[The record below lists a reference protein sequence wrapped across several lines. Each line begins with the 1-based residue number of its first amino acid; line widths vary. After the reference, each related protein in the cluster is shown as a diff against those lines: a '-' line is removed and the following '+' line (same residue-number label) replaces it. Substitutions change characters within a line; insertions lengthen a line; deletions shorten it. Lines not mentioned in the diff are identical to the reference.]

1 MKVNALQEISNE
13 LFLLISGS
21 LNKKGCGII
30 HIFYY
35 LIAGVRFQAGAGIF
49 LFAIT
54 SWPALETTQPPI
66 QCLPE
71 ALSPGAK
78 LLGREADH
86 SP

>member
-54 SWPALETTQPPI
+54 S
-66 QCLPE
+66 
-71 ALSPGAK
+71 
-78 LLGREADH
+78 
-86 SP
+86 